1 MTEVVVSALHAMAL
15 PENDPDSRAAAICR
29 AHGRAVHHRAA
40 RDGAARDQVASDQAA
55 RGRAAAD
62 WTARSQDLSSRAIR
76 GRAPSG
82 QAAHDRAA
90 PSQTARAQAAS
101 DQTARAQAARDQ
113 AVRSQAA
120 RAQATNVPLRL
131 TRRGRVVIAVAAAIL
146 MAAVSLI
153 AAGAVQATSRS
164 APPRVAEQALARVV
178 VRPGQSLWSVAER
191 ADPGADTRQV
201 IQQIVEL
208 NGLTG
213 DAVVAGQWLWV
224 PRG

>member
-1 MTEVVVSALHAMAL
+1 MSALHAMAL
-15 PENDPDSRAAAICR
+15 PENDPDGRAAAICR

-40 RDGAARDQVASDQAA
+40 RDRAARDGAP
-55 RGRAAAD
+55 AD
-62 WTARSQDLSSRAIR
+62 WTAGSQD
-76 GRAPSG
+76 PSG
-82 QAAHDRAA
+82 RVIRSRT
-90 PSQTARAQAAS
+90 PSGRT
-101 DQTARAQAARDQ
+101 ARDQ

-120 RAQATNVPLRL
+120 RSQAARGQATRAQAARGQTARAQAASVPLRL

-146 MAAVSLI
+146 VAGMSLI
-153 AAGAVQATSRS
+153 AAGAVQATNRS
-164 APPRVAEQALARVV
+164 VPPGVAEQNLAQVV
-178 VRPGQSLWSVAER
+178 VRPGQSLWSVAES

-213 DAVVAGQWLWV
+213 DAVAVGQRLWV